1 MENRKETDNAIKAWS
16 NKLEP
21 DYLLSD
27 FLRHPPV
34 DFKATISEVG
44 LPVFSALFD
53 LTTTMDNEDQK
64 RLKKIY
70 HLIFP
75 SFLSPFPFHTNTF

>member
-1 MENRKETDNAIKAWS
+1 MENRKEIDNAIQAWS

-34 DFKATISEVG
+34 DFTANISEVDFRFFQ
-44 LPVFSALFD
+44 LSLISQRQWI
-53 LTTTMDNEDQK
+53 T
-64 RLKKIY
+64 KIK
-70 HLIFP
+70 
-75 SFLSPFPFHTNTF
+75 SV